1 MRIAVLHHDPAAAGA
16 LSVVL
21 ARFGYRP
28 VAFTGG
34 EALADA
40 LAHEQYDLLVMR
52 WDGPDLCGVALMH
65 RLRTRH
71 AHPPATVLILTDDAP
86 GCIGEAA
93 DALLGD
99 PSSDADI
106 EQAISA
112 AIASRGTQ
120 GALREQFGKLLF
132 DRAASQVLVG
142 GHPVL
147 LTAKE
152 FALALLFMRN
162 TGQALSRDQI
172 MTSVWGRGDQPGSR
186 TLDAHVAQVR
196 KRLALR
202 PDQGWRLSSVYGFGY
217 RLDKLDG

>member
-1 MRIAVLHHDPAAAGA
+1 MRIAVLHHDPAVAGT
-16 LSVVL
+16 LSVAL

-34 EALADA
+34 AALADA
-40 LAHEQYDLLVMR
+40 LAHEQFDLLAMR
-52 WDGPDLCGVALMH
+52 WDGQDLCGVALMH
-65 RLRTRH
+65 RLRSRQ
-71 AHPPATVLILTDDAP
+71 ANPPAIVLMLTADAP
-86 GCIGEAA
+86 GHIGEGA
-93 DALLGD
+93 DALLSD
-99 PSSDADI
+99 PWTDADI
-106 EQAISA
+106 EK
-112 AIASRGTQ
+112 AIAEATTGRGAQ
-120 GALREQFGKLLF
+120 GAAREQFGKLLF
-132 DRAASQVLVG
+132 DRTACRVLVR

-162 TGQALSRDQI
+162 AGQALSRDQI

-217 RLDKLDG
+217 RLDRLDA

>member
-21 ARFGYRP
+21 ARSGYRP

-52 WDGPDLCGVALMH
+52 WDGQDLCGVALMH
-65 RLRTRH
+65 RLRSRQ
-71 AHPPATVLILTDDAP
+71 AHPPVIALVLTADAP
-86 GCIGEAA
+86 GCIGEGA
-93 DALLGD
+93 DALLHD
-99 PSSDADI
+99 PWTDADI
-106 EQAISA
+106 EQAIAA
-112 AIASRGTQ
+112 AIAGRGTQ

-132 DRAASQVLVG
+132 DRTASQVLVR

-152 FALALLFMRN
+152 FSLALLFMRN

-172 MTSVWGRGDQPGSR
+172 MTSVWGRGDQAGSR

-217 RLDKLDG
+217 RLDKLDA

>member
-40 LAHEQYDLLVMR
+40 LTHEQFDLLLMR
-52 WDGPDLCGVALMH
+52 WDGADLCGVALMH
-65 RLRTRH
+65 RLRSRQ
-71 AHPPATVLILTDDAP
+71 AAPPAAILILNDGAP
-86 GCIGEAA
+86 GGIGEGA
-93 DALLGD
+93 DAVL
-99 PSSDADI
+99 PEPWEDAAI
-106 EQAISA
+106 EA
-112 AIASRGTQ
+112 AIATATAGRTGQGT
-120 GALREQFGKLLF
+120 AREQFGKLIF
-132 DRAASQVLVG
+132 DRSACQVLVR

-152 FALALLFMRN
+152 FSLAYLLMRN
-162 TGQALSRDQI
+162 AGQALSRDQI
-172 MTSVWGRGDQPGSR
+172 MTTVWGRGDQPGSR

-217 RLDKLDG
+217 RLDKLDA

>member
-1 MRIAVLHHDPAAAGA
+1 M
-16 LSVVL
+16 VL

-40 LAHEQYDLLVMR
+40 LGHEQFDLMLMR
-52 WDGPDLCGVALMH
+52 WDGQDVCGVALMH
-65 RLRTRH
+65 RLRTRQ
-71 AHPPATVLILTDDAP
+71 ANPPAIVLMLTPEAP
-86 GCIGEAA
+86 GAIGEGA
-93 DALLGD
+93 DALLHD
-99 PSSDADI
+99 PWTEADI
-106 EQAISA
+106 EQALATATAGRAVPGA
-112 AIASRGTQ
+112 A
-120 GALREQFGKLLF
+120 REQFGKLLF
-132 DRAASQVLVG
+132 DRAACHVLVR

-162 TGQALSRDQI
+162 AGQALSRDQI

-202 PDQGWRLSSVYGFGY
+202 PDQGWRLSSVYGYGY
-217 RLDKLDG
+217 RLDKLDD

>member
-1 MRIAVLHHDPAAAGA
+1 M
-16 LSVVL
+16 VL

-40 LAHEQYDLLVMR
+40 LGHEQFDLMLMR
-52 WDGPDLCGVALMH
+52 WDGQDVCGVTLMH
-65 RLRTRH
+65 RLRTRQ
-71 AHPPATVLILTDDAP
+71 ANPPAIVLMLTPEAP
-86 GCIGEAA
+86 GAIGEGA
-93 DALLGD
+93 DALLHD
-99 PSSDADI
+99 PWTEADI
-106 EQAISA
+106 EQALATATAGRAVPGA
-112 AIASRGTQ
+112 A
-120 GALREQFGKLLF
+120 REQFGKLLF
-132 DRAASQVLVG
+132 DRAACQVLVR

-162 TGQALSRDQI
+162 AGQALSRDQI

-202 PDQGWRLSSVYGFGY
+202 PDQGWRLSSVYGYGY
-217 RLDKLDG
+217 RLDRLDD

>member
-1 MRIAVLHHDPAAAGA
+1 MRIAILHHDPAAAGA

-21 ARFGYRP
+21 ARSGYRP

-40 LAHEQYDLLVMR
+40 LAHEHFDLLMMR
-52 WDGPDLCGVALMH
+52 WDGDDLCGVALMH
-65 RLRTRH
+65 RLRSRQ
-71 AHPPATVLILTDDAP
+71 ANPPGIVLIMTPQAP
-86 GCIGEAA
+86 GGIGEGA
-93 DALLGD
+93 DALLND
-99 PSSDADI
+99 PWTETEI
-106 EQAISA
+106 EQAIA
-112 AIASRGTQ
+112 AATAGRGMQ
-120 GALREQFGKLLF
+120 GAAREQFGKLLF
-132 DRAASQVLVG
+132 DRAACQVLVR

-162 TGQALSRDQI
+162 AGQALSRDQI
-172 MTSVWGRGDQPGSR
+172 MTNVWGRGDQPGSR

-217 RLDKLDG
+217 RLDKLDA

>member
-1 MRIAVLHHDPAAAGA
+1 MRIGILHHDPAAAGA

-34 EALADA
+34 EALAEA
-40 LAHEQYDLLVMR
+40 LAHEHFDLLMMR
-52 WDGPDLCGVALMH
+52 WDGQDLCGVALMH
-65 RLRTRH
+65 RLRGRQ
-71 AHPPATVLILTDDAP
+71 ANPPAMVLMLSADAPGAIGEGADAILTDPWTDA
-86 GCIGEAA
+86 G
-93 DALLGD
+93 
-99 PSSDADI
+99 I
-106 EQAISA
+106 EQAIA
-112 AIASRGTQ
+112 DATAGRGVQ
-120 GALREQFGKLLF
+120 GAAREQFGKLIF
-132 DRAASQVLVG
+132 DRAACQVLVR

-162 TGQALSRDQI
+162 AGQALSRDQI
-172 MTSVWGRGDQPGSR
+172 MTNVWGRGDQPGSR

-217 RLDKLDG
+217 RLDKLEA